1 MWNAGILVRRL
12 LGRISIFNLDVNILF
27 VCRTGIIIAV
37 SNPINLPSKG
47 PLESIISS
55 IRLSP
60 YHPNYQLAVGY
71 MVQGTVTNA
80 SNLTW
85 NAIISGS
92 PYFVGKYISVTHY
105 EDSNAA
111 DKQYVN
117 VKIEN
122 DSTDFFIGFNLR
134 AGINNNTRE
143 AFDKVT
149 VHTQGVAF
157 SRSELLAKLIA
168 KGQDYTI
175 SNYTSG
181 GLIGLSRLT
190 K

>member
-1 MWNAGILVRRL
+1 
-12 LGRISIFNLDVNILF
+12 
-27 VCRTGIIIAV
+27 
-37 SNPINLPSKG
+37 
-47 PLESIISS
+47 
-55 IRLSP
+55 
-60 YHPNYQLAVGY
+60 

-92 PYFVGKYISVTHY
+92 PYFVGKYISVTYY
-105 EDSNAA
+105 EDFNAA
-111 DKQYVN
+111 VKQYVN

-122 DSTDFFIGFNLR
+122 DSTDFFRGFR

-168 KGQDYTI
+168 KGQDHTI

-181 GLIGLSRLT
+181 GLDWIVKVNEIDLGATPPFAEIDIYLEGFPDSLVWPRFRYML
-190 K
+190 